1 LNPETSSETEADNPD
16 HQPGSQPTGKASVD
30 LDFEENT
37 VSSDNSIR
45 EAAGEM
51 NTPPSSPTPWLPES
65 PDPPGQDSQES
76 VSIPQIPLSPHFE
89 EEDKGLEPTTSS
101 QKSVIDDID
110 IPATWLKVEDFWLNL
125 HVDDEPAAL
134 NTALD
139 FMMQLQNLSK

>member
-1 LNPETSSETEADNPD
+1 LGQCQPLFRKTLGPLTIPSERLQVRRTHPSPVLHHC
-16 HQPGSQPTGKASVD
+16 HQ
-30 LDFEENT
+30 
-37 VSSDNSIR
+37 
-45 EAAGEM
+45 
-51 NTPPSSPTPWLPES
+51 S

-89 EEDKGLEPTTSS
+89 EKDKGLEPTTSS